1 MYKPKPTTPSSCCN
15 DRQADVTGMNSA
27 LAKLHPLIL
36 RGIVCFI
43 QAGYEDT
50 FCFVECMKQ
59 RGIDMFAQRVGGLNF
74 TEVEIEHGFQG
85 DELLPRQRLSKQL
98 TLGKSTVT

>member
-1 MYKPKPTTPSSCCN
+1 
-15 DRQADVTGMNSA
+15 
-27 LAKLHPLIL
+27 
-36 RGIVCFI
+36 
-43 QAGYEDT
+43 
-50 FCFVECMKQ
+50 
-59 RGIDMFAQRVGGLNF
+59 MFAQRVGGLNF